1 MVAVVEVVVIV
12 VIKTLVWAESVFG
25 MLDEVLISVVV
36 DVVAIA
42 LGFDVA
48 APYSIDVLSDV
59 AVDLPMDALVVVIIG
74 VPPGIGVNV
83 LADVNAF
90 AVVMTVNFPMSAP
103 PESFSS

>member
-1 MVAVVEVVVIV
+1 MVAVMEVGVV
-12 VIKTLVWAESVFG
+12 VIKTLVWAESVFD
-25 MLDEVLISVVV
+25 MLAEVLISVVV

-48 APYSIDVLSDV
+48 APYSLDVLPDV
-59 AVDLPMDALVVVIIG
+59 AVDLPMDTLVVVIIG

-83 LADVNAF
+83 LADVNVF

>member
-1 MVAVVEVVVIV
+1 MVAVVEVGVVV
-12 VIKTLVWAESVFG
+12 SKTLVWAESVFD
-25 MLDEVLISVVV
+25 MLAEVLISVVV

-48 APYSIDVLSDV
+48 APYSVDVLSDV
-59 AVDLPMDALVVVIIG
+59 AVDLPIDALVVVIIG